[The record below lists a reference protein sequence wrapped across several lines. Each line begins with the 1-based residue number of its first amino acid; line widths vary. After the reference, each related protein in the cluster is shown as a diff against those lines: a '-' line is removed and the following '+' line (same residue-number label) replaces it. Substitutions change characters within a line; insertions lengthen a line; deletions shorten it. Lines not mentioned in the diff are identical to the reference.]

1 MRVGRFTTTLIAGAL
16 AVGLAGCTGAPDRED
31 QARDIRDRV
40 AAMPGVTDADLTYD
54 NDILAGTRFELRVD
68 MDTATDEQ
76 IGAVADEI
84 DHARGGDFADFDQRA
99 EIDVAR
105 WTTLAGSD
113 RLPDDAGRTA
123 AQLRRLRAEVQ
134 AESIVYFAGTAG
146 ASVKVDGATATG
158 RVVDTVLRV
167 FTDPPPDTIE
177 VASEP
182 AADDPYW
189 DVRSRMSIA
198 DKQRIDGQLAA
209 LAPAQPGYV
218 TVRDGRIVTLTMS
231 VTSPAAAHREIAH
244 AVSVIGARP
253 GQPVDL
259 NWAAAA
265 PAGIKG
271 PRWAGSAE
279 IGGCD
284 RGSHMGELLPDARAL
299 QERIRD
305 EFGSC

>member
-1 MRVGRFTTTLIAGAL
+1 MRAGRFTTTLITGAL

-31 QARDIRDRV
+31 EARAIRDRV

-54 NDILAGTRFELRVD
+54 NDVLAGTRFELRVD

-84 DHARGGDFADFDQRA
+84 DHARGGAFADFDQRA
-99 EIDVAR
+99 EINVAR

-113 RLPDDAGRTA
+113 RLPDDAAQIA

-134 AESIVYFAGTAG
+134 AESIDYFAAAEGS
-146 ASVKVDGATATG
+146 SVRVYDATATG

-167 FTDPPPDTIE
+167 FTDPPPNTIE

-182 AADDPYW
+182 GSVDPSW
-189 DVRSRMSIA
+189 AVRSRLSIA

-231 VTSPAAAHREIAH
+231 VTSPAAAHQEIAH

-284 RGSHMGELLPDARAL
+284 RGSHMGEPLPDAQAL

>member
-1 MRVGRFTTTLIAGAL
+1 MRAGRFTTTLTAGAL
-16 AVGLAGCTGAPDRED
+16 AVALAGCTGAPDRED
-31 QARDIRDRV
+31 EARDIRDRV
-40 AAMPGVTDADLTYD
+40 AAMPGVTDADLVYD
-54 NDILAGTRFELRVD
+54 NDIWAGTRFELRVD
-68 MDTATDEQ
+68 MDTATDHQ

-84 DHARGGDFADFDQRA
+84 DQLRGDAFDDFDQRA
-99 EIDVAR
+99 EINVAR
-105 WTTLAGSD
+105 WTTLAGGD
-113 RLPDDAGRTA
+113 RLPDDAARIA
-123 AQLRRLRAEVQ
+123 AQLRRLRADVQ
-134 AESIVYFAGTAG
+134 ADSIRYGGGTDG
-146 ASVKVDGATATG
+146 SSVQVDGATATSE
-158 RVVDTVLRV
+158 VVDTVLRV

-182 AADDPYW
+182 VADDPYW

-198 DKQRIDGQLAA
+198 DKERIDGQLAA

-231 VTSPAAAHREIAH
+231 VTSPAAAHQEIAH

-265 PAGIKG
+265 PVGTKG
-271 PRWAGSAE
+271 PRWAGSAA